1 MSGLQDAIGSDVR
14 AYAGSQEEL
23 SRRVCGSATG
33 LRYKLAHYKQ
43 MHFRP
48 EELVMLQLLAGSRHT
63 VGAMAAELGGVFLQL
78 PPVDETL
85 ANGDLE
91 SELSAV
97 QERLA
102 DLLREM
108 REAKRDGEIDSGER
122 RRLDA
127 RGHEVIAQLTRYLAL
142 SYQVYGSEAVLPFE
156 G

>member
-1 MSGLQDAIGSDVR
+1 MSSLQDAIGADVR

-48 EELVMLQLLAGSRHT
+48 EELVMLQLLTGSCAT
-63 VGAMAAELGGVFLQL
+63 ISAMAAELGGVFLQL

-85 ANGDLE
+85 DNGDLE
-91 SELSAV
+91 DELGKV

-108 REAKRDGEIDSGER
+108 REAKQDGEIDRSER
-122 RRLDA
+122 RKLDR
-127 RGHEVIAQLTRYLAL
+127 RGHEVNAQLMRYLAL
-142 SYQVYGSEAVLPFE
+142 SYRVYGSEAVLPFE
-156 G
+156 D

>member
-1 MSGLQDAIGSDVR
+1 
-14 AYAGSQEEL
+14 
-23 SRRVCGSATG
+23 
-33 LRYKLAHYKQ
+33 
-43 MHFRP
+43 
-48 EELVMLQLLAGSRHT
+48 MLQLLSGSYT
-63 VGAMAAELGGVFLQL
+63 TISAMAAELGGVFLKL
-78 PPVDETL
+78 PSIDETR

-91 SELSAV
+91 TELGKV